1 MNLNESLRVALESI
15 WANRMRS
22 FLTMLG
28 IVIGV
33 AAVIAVVAIAQGGR
47 SMILGEMQMLGSN
60 LLWVYP
66 KSLEENLNWERI
78 EWLEAKNV
86 RDIQAQV
93 SEVLNLT
100 PENSRQLTLRA
111 GANSRSSAVIGV
123 SHSYANVRNL
133 EVAEGRF
140 FTREEVDGFR
150 RVAVVASNVPE
161 KLLGSEGVVGKA
173 IYLDGIK
180 YTIVGVLEESGGG
193 MFADQRVN
201 DHVYVPYTSL
211 NRLLG
216 ERRIDVLYVQ
226 AETPEAVERVRE
238 DLEEYLTVE
247 FGKDR
252 FSVQS
257 LNELMDVMKNVTGI
271 MTNVV
276 AGIAAVAL
284 LVGGIGIM
292 NIMLVSVTERTR
304 EIGIR
309 KALGARR
316 KDLLYQFLVEAV
328 VLSGVGGI
336 AGILVGGLMVTIV
349 AKLTNLP
356 SLISVQS
363 VGLAFLF
370 AASVGVL
377 FGVYPASKAGRLD
390 PIEALR
396 YE

>member
-1 MNLNESLRVALESI
+1 MNLNEGFRVALESI

-33 AAVIAVVAIAQGGR
+33 AAVIAVVAIGQGGQ
-47 SMILGEMQMLGSN
+47 SVILGEIEGLGSN

-66 KSLEENLNWERI
+66 KSLEQNLNWERT
-78 EWLEAKNV
+78 EWLEAKDV
-86 RDIQAQV
+86 RDIQARV
-93 SEVLNLT
+93 PGVLNLT

-111 GANSRSSAVIGV
+111 GANSRSSSVIGV
-123 SHSYANVRNL
+123 SHSYAEVRSL
-133 EVAEGRF
+133 EVANGRF
-140 FTREEVDGFR
+140 FTREEVDGYR

-161 KLLGSEGVVGKA
+161 KLFGNEGAVGRA
-173 IYLDGIK
+173 VYLDGIK
-180 YTIVGVLEESGGG
+180 YNVVGVLEESGSGI
-193 MFADQRVN
+193 FADPGAN

-216 ERRIDVLYVQ
+216 ERRIDVLYLQ
-226 AETPEAVERVRE
+226 AETPEAVEGVKQ
-238 DLEEYLTVE
+238 DLEGYLSAE
-247 FGKDR
+247 FGKDK

-257 LNELMDVMKNVTGI
+257 LNEILEVTRNVTGI

-316 KDLLYQFLVEAV
+316 RDLLYQFLVEAV

-336 AGILVGGLMVTIV
+336 VGILVGGLIVTIM
-349 AKLTNLP
+349 AKLANLP

-370 AASVGVL
+370 AAGVGVL
-377 FGVYPASKAGRLD
+377 FGVYPASKAGKLD